1 MAGGGSK
8 AARGGVARAS
18 KQLPNPRS
26 EVVRLTERREMLK
39 RDLDI
44 LEQQIADFEGS
55 YLKTSPY
62 GNAIKGWRATTASAG
77 DAATGI
83 TTDDLIF
90 SNSSVSWVKKRRLEA
105 DPAGPSQA
113 SDGKATTASATA
125 SAAGSASKQREATD
139 GAATATPVKSKTAK
153 GKGRATEVPM
163 DDDQDDHD
171 GVSDEDEGPARR
183 RTTRSQRS

>member
-62 GNAIKGWRATTASAG
+62 VRVHSFPSRHPAIVA
-77 DAATGI
+77 
-83 TTDDLIF
+83 
-90 SNSSVSWVKKRRLEA
+90 
-105 DPAGPSQA
+105 
-113 SDGKATTASATA
+113 
-125 SAAGSASKQREATD
+125 
-139 GAATATPVKSKTAK
+139 
-153 GKGRATEVPM
+153 M
-163 DDDQDDHD
+163 
-171 GVSDEDEGPARR
+171 
-183 RTTRSQRS
+183 